1 MFPLKNLELKTIEED
16 AFLGRYTIEPLHPGY
31 GVLIGN
37 SLRRVLLSSIKG
49 AAPIAV
55 RIDGVPHEFSVID
68 GVVEDVVQIVL
79 NLKKLVV
86 AMDTDEI
93 RTLTLDA
100 SGEKMVTAAEI
111 IPDVDTTI
119 VNPELHIAELSSPES
134 TLRMDIMVASK
145 RGYVPVEK
153 NKMDDYPVGTIWL
166 DAMFT
171 PVKNVRFN
179 VEQTLI
185 EQYLDFERLNID
197 VLCNGAIPPRDTLLQ
212 GLQILSDYYTVIAK
226 PELLSD
232 EEEEVEELLEEK
244 LELPLD
250 TAVPGIPAKTHHLL
264 VYEGIKTL
272 RDLLMREQ
280 REIKAIRGISTK
292 ATESLMKALTKA
304 PDYELISQYTFPI
317 FADEIEETGEDQTE
331 VKEVKEEKVE
341 KETTKKSTK
350 STKSSA
356 KKEVAS
362 SKDEDSEP
370 EPKEPEPK
378 PELTSIPDD
387 EAVVP
392 PEALNYQIEDLSL
405 TKHTMEFLEEN
416 GITSLV
422 QLVSRSRSEIREMTG
437 FKDKAIVEIE
447 KKLDK
452 LNLYLAS
459 DESFESLSE
468 NEKENAILNMT
479 IDVLVANDVQIPKT
493 SQKLL
498 QRKNI
503 NTVGELIKVGKSTM
517 KTDLKFSGKT
527 IKRIERRLQEWGFE
541 LKE

>member
-1 MFPLKNLELKTIEED
+1 VFPLKNLELKTIEED

-68 GVVEDVVQIVL
+68 GVVEDVVQMVL

-166 DAMFT
+166 DALFT

-197 VLCNGAIPPRDTLLQ
+197 VLCNGAIPPREALLE

-226 PELLSD
+226 PELLGE

-244 LELPLD
+244 LVLPLD
-250 TAVPGIPAKTHHLL
+250 TAIPGIPAKTHHLL

-272 RDLLMREQ
+272 RDLLMKEQ

-292 ATESLMKALTKA
+292 ATESLMKALAKA

-317 FADEIEETGEDQTE
+317 FAEEVEEPIENSAQS
-331 VKEVKEEKVE
+331 KKPHEEGTE
-341 KETTKKSTK
+341 KETREAEGTKHRGKK
-350 STKSSA
+350 ADSSP
-356 KKEVAS
+356 VS
-362 SKDEDSEP
+362 DEKPETEEP
-370 EPKEPEPK
+370 EQEVETK
-378 PELTSIPDD
+378 TVPDD
-387 EAVVP
+387 EVVVP
-392 PEALNYQIEDLSL
+392 TEALNYQIEDLSL
-405 TKHTMEFLEEN
+405 TRHTMDFLEKN

-422 QLVSRSRSEIREMTG
+422 QLVKRSRTEIHQMEG
-437 FKDKAIVEIE
+437 FKDKIIVEIE
-447 KKLDK
+447 KKLAK
-452 LNLYLAS
+452 LNLSLAS
-459 DESFESLSE
+459 DESFETLSE
-468 NEKENAILNMT
+468 NEKQSAILNMT
-479 IDVLVANDVQIPKT
+479 IEVLIANDVQIPKT
-493 SQKLL
+493 SQKQL

-503 NTVGELIKVGKSTM
+503 DTVGELIKVGKSAM
-517 KTDLKFSGKT
+517 KSNLKFSGKT
-527 IKRIERRLQEWGFE
+527 IKRIERRLQEWGFK